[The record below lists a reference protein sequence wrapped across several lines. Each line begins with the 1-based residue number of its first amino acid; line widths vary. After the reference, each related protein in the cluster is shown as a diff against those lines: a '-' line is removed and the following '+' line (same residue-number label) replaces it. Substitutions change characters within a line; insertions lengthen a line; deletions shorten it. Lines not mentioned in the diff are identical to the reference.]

1 MGLSPNRRFL
11 LTCLGPA
18 QEIPAIVWPRAILPW
33 RRPSALP
40 GTEEHRDFVRR
51 EIRVPIISAPDA
63 LERLREGNRRFVSGM
78 QSRDANLGHAQRIDG
93 TKGQAP
99 FAIILGCSDSRV
111 PVEIV
116 FDQGLGDLFVIRVA
130 GNIVAPSQVG
140 SVEFA
145 SARFGTRLV
154 VVLGHSECGAVLATL
169 DELQQP
175 TENQSPS
182 LRSIVDGVRPSVEEL
197 LKSELR
203 HDLDTLVQR
212 AVRANVD
219 VSVNH
224 LRHGS
229 EILEQLIQNEDL
241 LVVGAE
247 YSLETGEV
255 DFFDCP

>member
-1 MGLSPNRRFL
+1 MPILS
-11 LTCLGPA
+11 A
-18 QEIPAIVWPRAILPW
+18 QE
-33 RRPSALP
+33 
-40 GTEEHRDFVRR
+40 
-51 EIRVPIISAPDA
+51 A
-63 LERLREGNRRFVSGM
+63 LERLRQGNRRFALDKR
-78 QSRDANLGHAQRIDG
+78 SRDANLGHSQAPDTDQ
-93 TKGQAP
+93 GQEP

-111 PVEIV
+111 PAEMV

-154 VVLGHSECGAVLATL
+154 VVLGHTQCGAVLATL

-175 TENQSPS
+175 TQSQSPN
-182 LRSIVDGVRPSVEEL
+182 LRSIVDRIRPSVEEL

-203 HDLDTLVQR
+203 HDLDSLVQR
-212 AVRANVD
+212 AIRANVS

-229 EILEQLIQNEDL
+229 EILERLIQDEGL

-255 DFFDCP
+255 EFFD